1 LTPIESKVAQQLSQS
16 STTLWSFEDS
26 VIPYTTEHLYTPDF
40 TISLSDGR
48 RIYIE
53 CKGWLRP
60 EDRQKM
66 LKVKQQNPDADIRFI
81 FQADN
86 KIRKGSKTT
95 YTMWATKNGFPCSVG
110 HIPEDWLV

>member
-1 LTPIESKVAQQLSQS
+1 MTPIEKLVQSQLAKSGQVFG
-16 STTLWSFEDS
+16 FEDS

-40 TISLSDGR
+40 TISLSGGR
-48 RIYIE
+48 KIYIE

-66 LKVKQQNPDADIRFI
+66 LKVKQQNPHADIRFI

-95 YTMWATKNGFPCSVG
+95 YTMWATKNGFPSAVG
-110 HIPEDWLV
+110 TIPPEWLL

>member
-1 LTPIESKVAQQLSQS
+1 MTPIEKSVRLQLATAQVLHG
-16 STTLWSFEDS
+16 FEDS

-40 TISLSDGR
+40 TISLSGGR
-48 RIYIE
+48 KIYIE

-95 YTMWATKNGFPCSVG
+95 YTMWATKNGFPSAVKA
-110 HIPEDWLV
+110 IPPEWLV